1 MLPWCNWRDTVAL
14 KATVREE
21 LRDHTPPVAP
31 YRECGVMVTRLLWEQ
46 ESQFKSDI
54 FDQWIFST
62 CFSWLPSYYSWL
74 SKKKRSSRTQ
84 QAKLHNEGSPS
95 GKWHLALTQTACFI
109 ADRRFDPDTLNLW
122 TRDGI
127 ADMKDLGSFAVDSGV
142 PVQIGSCPPLST
154 YGCVPFVDLLYY
166 YSQLA
171 SDGAVVL
178 CKLGSHAAVVQWL
191 VYQPSKLRMR
201 FRLPFA
207 APISYG

>member
-1 MLPWCNWRDTVAL
+1 
-14 KATVREE
+14 
-21 LRDHTPPVAP
+21 
-31 YRECGVMVTRLLWEQ
+31 
-46 ESQFKSDI
+46 
-54 FDQWIFST
+54 
-62 CFSWLPSYYSWL
+62 
-74 SKKKRSSRTQ
+74 
-84 QAKLHNEGSPS
+84 
-95 GKWHLALTQTACFI
+95 
-109 ADRRFDPDTLNLW
+109 
-122 TRDGI
+122 
-127 ADMKDLGSFAVDSGV
+127 MKDLGSFAVDSGV

>member
-21 LRDHTPPVAP
+21 LRDHTPPVASYP
-31 YRECGVMVTRLLWEQ
+31 ECSVMAARCVWDAEERFE
-46 ESQFKSDI
+46 FDI
-54 FDQWIFST
+54 LDQWSIPLSFHEY
-62 CFSWLPSYYSWL
+62 LPIILGSP
-74 SKKKRSSRTQ
+74 KKRSSRTQ

-127 ADMKDLGSFAVDSGV
+127 ADMKDLDSFAVDSGV

-154 YGCVPFVDLLYY
+154 YGCVPFVELL
-166 YSQLA
+166 
-171 SDGAVVL
+171 
-178 CKLGSHAAVVQWL
+178 
-191 VYQPSKLRMR
+191 
-201 FRLPFA
+201 
-207 APISYG
+207 

>member
-1 MLPWCNWRDTVAL
+1 
-14 KATVREE
+14 
-21 LRDHTPPVAP
+21 
-31 YRECGVMVTRLLWEQ
+31 
-46 ESQFKSDI
+46 
-54 FDQWIFST
+54 
-62 CFSWLPSYYSWL
+62 
-74 SKKKRSSRTQ
+74 
-84 QAKLHNEGSPS
+84 
-95 GKWHLALTQTACFI
+95 
-109 ADRRFDPDTLNLW
+109 
-122 TRDGI
+122 
-127 ADMKDLGSFAVDSGV
+127 MKDLGSFAVDSGV

-178 CKLGSHAAVVQWL
+178 CKLGDYAAVVQWL